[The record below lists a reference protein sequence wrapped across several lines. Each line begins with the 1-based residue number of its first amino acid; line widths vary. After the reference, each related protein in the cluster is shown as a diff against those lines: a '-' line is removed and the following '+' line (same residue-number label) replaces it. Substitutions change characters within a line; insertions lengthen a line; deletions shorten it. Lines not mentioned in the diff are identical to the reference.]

1 MWLAQE
7 QTSPACFLSICLAMM
22 QEGIELSSADVNLNM
37 HNHAQSDAKSKKQKP
52 MLQRQTTD
60 EFMASDT
67 ALDVEEVRPDALAGG
82 STSHQSPEERKKQ
95 FKLAKGW
102 SDVALQD
109 K

>member
-1 MWLAQE
+1 ML
-7 QTSPACFLSICLAMM
+7 
-22 QEGIELSSADVNLNM
+22 QEGIELSSANVNLNM
-37 HNHAQSDAKSKKQKP
+37 GSHAQSDDKSKKRKP

-67 ALDVEEVRPDALAGG
+67 ALDVEEVRPQALAGG

-95 FKLAKGW
+95 FKLAKEW

-109 K
+109 GK